1 MTTEREQTVDTY
13 SVRIVWSDEEEGYI
27 ATSPEFENLS
37 AFGATPE
44 EAAAQLETV
53 VRAAIDTYRESGWT
67 LPEPKRVHEYS
78 GQLRVRLPKSL
89 HGLLA
94 DEAERDG
101 VSLNTLI
108 VTLLAQRAG
117 EAAASKQIP
126 QQLHDIIRLLGEAV
140 DFIRIAPAMSELA
153 GGKS

>member
-1 MTTEREQTVDTY
+1 MRTEREQTVDTY

-37 AFGATPE
+37 AFGATPG
-44 EAAAQLETV
+44 EAAAQLESV
-53 VRAAIDTYRESGWT
+53 VRAAIDTYRESGWA
-67 LPEPKRVHEYS
+67 LPEPKRVQELS

-89 HGLLA
+89 HGRLA

-108 VTLLAQRAG
+108 VTFLSERVGESGASHRIAERLDTLLAVLGRA
-117 EAAASKQIP
+117 EDQVRRASAT
-126 QQLHDIIRLLGEAV
+126 AV
-140 DFIRIAPAMSELA
+140 A
-153 GGKS
+153 GDGI

>member
-37 AFGATPE
+37 AFGATPG

-53 VRAAIDTYRESGWT
+53 VRAAIDTHRESGWA

>member
-1 MTTEREQTVDTY
+1 MDTY
-13 SVRIVWSDEEEGYI
+13 SIRIVWSDADDGYI
-27 ATSPEFENLS
+27 ATSPEFEDLS
-37 AFGATPE
+37 AFGTTPQ
-44 EAAAQLETV
+44 EAAAQLESV
-53 VRAAIDTYRESGWT
+53 VRVAIGTYKDSGWA

-89 HGLLA
+89 HGRLA

-117 EAAASKQIP
+117 EAAASRQIGDE
-126 QQLHDIIRLLGEAV
+126 LRSIVTLLRAAV
-140 DFIRIAPAMSELA
+140 DFIRMAPVGPELE
-153 GGKS
+153 KELETLR